1 MADEVEALTDP
12 DLMFAELA
20 GQLANPLDPVL
31 SDSTRL
37 RIQAALH
44 ALPTNTA
51 MSFTILRKALALTD
65 GNLGTHLHVLVD
77 AGFVGTQ
84 EQWRGKRRTTLY
96 RATSAGRAA
105 FEAHAEC
112 HHRGLGALSRGWP
125 ARPGRPPNRP
135 DRARIPSVVTAAD
148 HGDEGIAQ
156 SRHDSHD
163 GVRNAA
169 SVQQRHDR
177 ERRAGRH
184 GDGGIGYR

>member
-1 MADEVEALTDP
+1 VEALTDP

-105 FEAHAEC
+105 FEAHV
-112 HHRGLGALSRGWP
+112 RALNAIIEGSAPSAADG
-125 ARPGRPPNRP
+125 RPGQAVPRTGRTE
-135 DRARIPSVVTAAD
+135 RESRQSLRRLTTAM
-148 HGDEGIAQ
+148 
-156 SRHDSHD
+156 R
-163 GVRNAA
+163 V
-169 SVQQRHDR
+169 
-177 ERRAGRH
+177 
-184 GDGGIGYR
+184 